1 MGYRGYEHR
10 AVEPRFAFGHGL
22 SYSTFEIGAPQHSP
36 RYEVGT
42 SLAIRVPVTNVGD
55 RAGSEVLQCYVSSEK
70 SRLIRPTKE
79 LKAFSKVT
87 LEPGE
92 TSIVEIVLDDRSFA
106 YWDPGQE
113 DWEYVSQR
121 IHTELASLGAGRGSQ
136 SLARG
141 WRIVPGVFRV
151 YLGRSCINILAVT
164 WIEVVGESSIEEVEC
179 DSTKGR

>member
-22 SYSTFEIGAPQHSP
+22 SYSTFEIGTPQHSL
-36 RYEVGT
+36 RYELGT
-42 SLAIRVPVTNVGD
+42 SLSIRVAVTNVGD
-55 RAGSEVLQCYVSSEK
+55 RTGSEVLQCYVGPEK
-70 SRLIRPTKE
+70 SHLIRPTKE
-79 LKAFSKVT
+79 LKAFSKVS

-121 IHTELASLGAGRGSQ
+121 IHAQRAFVSAGRDSQ
-136 SLARG
+136 PLARG
-141 WRIVPGVFRV
+141 WRIDPGLFRV
-151 YLGRSCINILAVT
+151 YLGRSCVNILAVT
-164 WIEVVGESSIEEVEC
+164 SIEVVGESSTEDIEC
-179 DSTKGR
+179 D